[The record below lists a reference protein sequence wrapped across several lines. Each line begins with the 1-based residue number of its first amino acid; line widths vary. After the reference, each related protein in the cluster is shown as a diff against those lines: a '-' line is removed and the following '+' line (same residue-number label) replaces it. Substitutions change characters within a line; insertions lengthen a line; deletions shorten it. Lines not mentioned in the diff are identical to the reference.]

1 MLFNVQFL
9 ELVPN
14 KPKLAKERVFIEEL
28 FSLFEEG
35 LIKNFNKI
43 LRVKLY
49 HNFLSMILLVMKSI
63 FHLYIGAIKFSS
75 LFQESPCSPVVTFPS
90 IGAEGHGGQPC
101 RETPFCHILF
111 SSIFFFYS
119 YSYSN
124 VKKKNKNKTI
134 KKGHKT
140 CLAVK

>member
-14 KPKLAKERVFIEEL
+14 KPKLAKERVFIEEF

-49 HNFLSMILLVMKSI
+49 HNFLSMILLVMKST

-90 IGAEGHGGQPC
+90 FGSEGHGVQP
-101 RETPFCHILF
+101 PQGGSFLPYFIKFNL
-111 SSIFFFYS
+111 FFFYF
-119 YSYSN
+119 YN
-124 VKKKNKNKTI
+124 PF
-134 KKGHKT
+134 
-140 CLAVK
+140 LAII